1 MTERHESCCAVYN
14 EPAYPNGPCDC
25 KYKTPN
31 VETIKAMKETDLP
44 SFASVEELMADLEAD
59 DPISEALD
67 KAVEAIRMSDQ

>member
-1 MTERHESCCAVYN
+1 MPERHESCCAVYN

-31 VETIKAMKETDLP
+31 AETIKAMKETDLP
-44 SFASVEELMADLEAD
+44 SFASVEELMAELEAD

-67 KAVEAIRMSDQ
+67 KAIEAIRMSDQ